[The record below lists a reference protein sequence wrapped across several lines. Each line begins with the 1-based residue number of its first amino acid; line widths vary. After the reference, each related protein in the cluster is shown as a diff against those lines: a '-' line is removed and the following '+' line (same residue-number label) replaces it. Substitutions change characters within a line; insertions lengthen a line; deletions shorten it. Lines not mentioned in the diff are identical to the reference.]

1 MLVHM
6 QKRMKLIN
14 LFALTLLTSCHPLF
28 CNWESSYTQLTT
40 KPDRA
45 DIIGEYEL
53 TDSSKDFLASRKF
66 TADKYTLTLSEGG
79 EFRFNNGPDLLFN
92 NWAESNQKLID
103 KKGKWSVS
111 CTESYDCLIE
121 LTGVCVVPLAE
132 KNGQLA
138 ILITVGDGD
147 ECNGL
152 VYEKI
157 KK

>member
-1 MLVHM
+1 M
-6 QKRMKLIN
+6 QKKLRLIN
-14 LFALTLLTSCHPLF
+14 LFALTLLTSCNPLF

-92 NWAESNQKLID
+92 NWAESNQ
-103 KKGKWSVS
+103 
-111 CTESYDCLIE
+111 
-121 LTGVCVVPLAE
+121 
-132 KNGQLA
+132 
-138 ILITVGDGD
+138 
-147 ECNGL
+147 
-152 VYEKI
+152 
-157 KK
+157 